1 VPEPQPWPLSAAA
14 TQVLRQPR
22 VSTGIVLQLALKEL
36 VASGAWTLHR
46 DRRFL
51 RSVVVLSRG
60 RLPVPDR
67 APLPLLDRRLRA
79 SVSADGR
86 PLRDAV
92 SALARGSAASALR
105 DACREDLVARELLC
119 RVPRRWWFDGW
130 RRVSDEDGLERE
142 LDHRRRQLTSAVHV
156 GGATA
161 DSALRA
167 ADLPL
172 LLLLDRRQLRDVDR
186 AVADARQRGVE
197 ITVVLGTDRGSLD
210 GLADIS
216 ATVDSSVDSGGDAG
230 GDGGGD

>member
-1 VPEPQPWPLSAAA
+1 MPDAQPWPLSAAA

-22 VSTGIVLQLALKEL
+22 VSAGIVLQLALKEL

-46 DRRFL
+46 DRRLL
-51 RSVVVLSRG
+51 RSVVVLRPGS
-60 RLPVPDR
+60 LQVPER

-79 SVSADGR
+79 VVPADGT

-92 SALARGSAASALR
+92 SALARGQAAGALR
-105 DACREDLVARELLC
+105 DACRDDLIARELLC
-119 RVPRRWWFDGW
+119 RVPRRWWVDGW
-130 RRVSDEDGLERE
+130 RRVSDEDGLDRA
-142 LDHRRRQLTSAVHV
+142 LDHRRRTLTAALHA

-161 DSALRA
+161 DEALRA
-167 ADLPL
+167 ADVPL
-172 LLLLDRRQLRDVDR
+172 LLMLDRRRLRAVDR

-197 ITVVLGTDRGSLD
+197 VTVVLGTGAGSLED
-210 GLADIS
+210 LADIS